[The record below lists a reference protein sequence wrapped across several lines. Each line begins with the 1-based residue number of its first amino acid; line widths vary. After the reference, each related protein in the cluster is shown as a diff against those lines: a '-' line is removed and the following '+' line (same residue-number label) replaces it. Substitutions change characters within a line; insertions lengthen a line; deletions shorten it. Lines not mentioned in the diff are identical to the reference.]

1 MTRRL
6 GALLIIISFIAA
18 YWTFRKIR
26 KSQLQIEDSLFW
38 LFTAAG
44 LFILSVFPNIASWCS
59 RLIGVQSPANF
70 IFLVMIFLLLLKVFQ
85 LTLKLSQVENKLRS
99 LTQEVGIRDKK
110 INDFITELQKGDQL

>member
-1 MTRRL
+1 MTNRL
-6 GALLIIISFIAA
+6 GFLLIIVSFIGA
-18 YWTFRKIR
+18 YWTFRKIK

-44 LFILSVFPNIASWCS
+44 LFILSIFPNIASWCS
-59 RLIGVQSPANF
+59 KLIGVQSPSNF

-110 INDFITELQKGDQL
+110 INDLITELQKGE